1 MAVAFPDWGE
11 DAGGTVA
18 HGLFPTAL
26 LCFTN
31 AGKGRSK
38 TLGGGGAETFAAAA
52 DEWRHRRS
60 TRYRFTGSLPARIAA
75 VARVSFKPK
84 RLVILP
90 LLGLIR

>member
-31 AGKGRSK
+31 AGKRRPE

-52 DEWRHRRS
+52 DE
-60 TRYRFTGSLPARIAA
+60 
-75 VARVSFKPK
+75 
-84 RLVILP
+84 
-90 LLGLIR
+90 